1 MVKKQKKQANTPE
14 NNDEPIEIKLE
25 DIFGEVVAAWE
36 FAEFVKHEKGKV
48 WYISF
53 TVAFLAMLA
62 YAYFA
67 NNLLFAIILL
77 IFVVVYLSLE
87 KKDPINVQ
95 VAITEDGLLLND
107 KFMEW
112 KQFENFYIIYY
123 PPEIT
128 NLYLQPKN
136 NFKQRIAVPLDGQ
149 DPVTIRDFLLR
160 YLDEDLEKE
169 EMPASEGISRLLKL

>member
-1 MVKKQKKQANTPE
+1 MTKKEKNQQNTTEPE
-14 NNDEPIEIKLE
+14 EINLE
-25 DIFGEVVAAWE
+25 DIFGKVAAAWE
-36 FAEFVKHEKGKV
+36 FSEYIKHEKSKV

-53 TVAFLAMLA
+53 TVVFLAMLV
-62 YAYFA
+62 YSYFSD
-67 NNLLFAIILL
+67 NLLFAIILL
-77 IFVVVYLSLE
+77 VFAVVYLSLE

-95 VAITEDGLLLND
+95 VALAEDGLLIND

-112 KQFENFYIIYY
+112 KQFANFYIIYY

-136 NFKQRIAVPLDGQ
+136 NFKQRITIPLEDQ
-149 DPVTIRDFLLR
+149 DPVTIREFLLR
-160 YLDEDLEKE
+160 YMDEDLEKE